1 MPNPRLAL
9 DHGDVAVYRNERGT
23 VVIDVDA
30 PFRALARLPEP
41 ATTGWQGGY
50 NADAQLMLH
59 PAQAVALLKALMGS
73 QELRIAAG
81 FGEADEVAHVA
92 TNGLAR

>member
-1 MPNPRLAL
+1 MPNLNVKR
-9 DHGDVAVYRNERGT
+9 DQRGA
-23 VVIDVDA
+23 VVIDVEVTL
-30 PFRALARLPEP
+30 RSIARTPRSDGRER
-41 ATTGWQGGY
+41 WVGGN
-50 NADAQLMLH
+50 NADLH
-59 PAQAVALLKALMGS
+59 AELTPFQAVALLKALMEQ